1 MLDNSDKFIMILAVL
16 ENLVFYVLGGSKMIK
31 LKRKKKTLKD
41 VIVELNEIKFKEYEN
56 SLVRSWIDCL
66 WRDKDIL

>member
-1 MLDNSDKFIMILAVL
+1 
-16 ENLVFYVLGGSKMIK
+16 MIK

-56 SLVRSWIDCL
+56 NLVRSWIDCL
-66 WRDKDIL
+66 WGDKDGK

>member
-1 MLDNSDKFIMILAVL
+1 
-16 ENLVFYVLGGSKMIK
+16 MIK

-56 SLVRSWIDCL
+56 RLVRSWIDCL
-66 WRDKDIL
+66 WGDKDGM

>member
-1 MLDNSDKFIMILAVL
+1 
-16 ENLVFYVLGGSKMIK
+16 MIK

-56 SLVRSWIDCL
+56 SLVRNWIDCL
-66 WRDKDIL
+66 WRDKDSL

>member
-1 MLDNSDKFIMILAVL
+1 MLDNSEKFIMLLAVL
-16 ENLVFYVLGGSKMIK
+16 ENLVFYVLGGQKMIK

-56 SLVRSWIDCL
+56 NLVRSWIDCL
-66 WRDKDIL
+66 WGDKDGK